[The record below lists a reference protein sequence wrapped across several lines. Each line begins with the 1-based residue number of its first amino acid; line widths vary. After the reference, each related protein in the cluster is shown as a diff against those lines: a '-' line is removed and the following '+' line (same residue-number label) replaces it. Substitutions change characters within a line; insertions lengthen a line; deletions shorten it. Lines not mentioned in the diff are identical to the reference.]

1 MKSEHGKLVKSMK
14 IKLKILLLILLF
26 ASASGLYSQQ
36 RLYETL
42 DGQQL
47 KVLIPSSTRT
57 IYSLNDRNWEKSYN
71 GKEWTSIDLP
81 KSEPDK
87 EVVIYQK
94 SFRINKAEIEKYT
107 WHLYFLG
114 INDEVDVYFNNQY
127 IGKYHSEMTPL
138 FVTVPAKHIN
148 KETNTVK
155 LVVSPAMH
163 SSKII
168 KEQGIFSKKVYTGVI
183 REILFVGTPQIWINQ
198 IKYLTSLRDNNASY
212 AIKANVNVSSSQIER
227 IRMSSDGSDSLG
239 VLKVN
244 KTKVNVEVRLRNK
257 QNGNV
262 ITATPPKTIE
272 IERERSVSMDFEVNT
287 PAMIK
292 WSPDSPVLYE
302 LNVRISKNNRL
313 IDEYTTNIG
322 FVDIAVKQ
330 YNNITQM
337 YINGN
342 PFVFKGI
349 DYIEDYSN
357 MDQTLTAK
365 RMKEDV
371 LMLKTLGTNLIRFKH
386 SPPHPYFAH
395 LCDEYGI
402 FMMIELPVY
411 NIPNSILASK
421 EINVRMTNN
430 TNKLIAAYDNHPSLL
445 AWGVGEGFDEG
456 SDAVLDFTGKVAAL
470 FDSLSSKL
478 IYKIVNFSTK
488 QIDDKNFDLIGI
500 TDHTIYRSFEDTKDE
515 LLRIRNLVK
524 NKPVFV
530 NYGIPIEPENNN
542 GYSDPLSIGS
552 QSYYIKNLFEFVH
565 DNDFVGSLVWSFND
579 YELDNPLLVINND
592 SRYLCTTGLVDRQR
606 RTRLS
611 YQTVQALFNEEKEP
625 LLEAGSYREDTP
637 MSFIII
643 GIILALVLVF
653 FINRYKRF
661 REYITRAVLRPYNF
675 YADIRDQRIMSNVQ
689 SNLLG
694 AGIAISLGIFTSSL
708 LFSFK
713 NSEVAQY
720 ILMMFVPYNWMRSI
734 MYELIWMPMLMIF
747 ISSLFYFGMIY
758 LFAGI
763 IKLFSFFVRSR
774 IFLID
779 GITITIWSGVPVV
792 ILLPFSIILVRL
804 LLFMPGF
811 VYIIGIMGISIL
823 IWVLLRIMRATAVV
837 FDISETY
844 SYIIGSVF
852 LGLIVAAALTYY
864 QYNFEFF
871 SYLQYLFSVILSI

>member
-1 MKSEHGKLVKSMK
+1 MKMR
-14 IKLKILLLILLF
+14 IKLKLILLLLLL
-26 ASASGLYSQQ
+26 AGSGSIIAQQ
-36 RLYETL
+36 RLYEPL
-42 DGQQL
+42 DAQQL
-47 KVLIPSSTRT
+47 KLLVPSSTRT
-57 IYSLNDRNWEKSYN
+57 VYSLNDRNWEKSYN
-71 GKEWTSIDLP
+71 GKEWSSLELP
-81 KSEPDK
+81 ISEPDK
-87 EVVIYQK
+87 EIVIYQK
-94 SFRINKAEIEKYT
+94 SFRINKSEIEKYT

-138 FVTVPAKHIN
+138 YVTVPAKHIN

-168 KEQGIFSKKVYTGVI
+168 KEQGLFSKKVYTGII
-183 REILFVGTPQIWINQ
+183 REILFIGTPQIWINQ
-198 IKYLTSLRDNNASY
+198 IKYNYSLKDNNAAY
-212 AIKANVNVSSSQIER
+212 TIKTNINISSSQIER
-227 IRMSSDGSDSLG
+227 IRMSSDGSDSMG
-239 VLKVN
+239 VLKIN
-244 KTKVNVEVRLRNK
+244 KTKVNVEVRLKNK
-257 QNGNV
+257 QSGNV
-262 ITATPPKTIE
+262 ITTTPSKVIE
-272 IERERSVSMDFEVNT
+272 IERERSISVDFEMNT
-287 PAMIK
+287 PALIK

-322 FVDIAVKQ
+322 FVDLAVRQ

-337 YINGN
+337 YVNGN
-342 PFVFKGI
+342 PFILKGV
-349 DYIEDYSN
+349 DYVEDYMN

-371 LMLKTLGTNLIRFKH
+371 LMLKTLGANLVRFKH

-421 EINVRMTNN
+421 EINVRMMNN
-430 TNKLIAAYDNHPSLL
+430 TKKLIAAFDNHASLL

-456 SDAVLDFTGKVAAL
+456 SDAVTDFTDKVAGL
-470 FDSLSSKL
+470 FDSLSNKL

-488 QIDDKNFDLIGI
+488 NIDDKKFDLIGI
-500 TDHTIYRSFEDTKDE
+500 TDHTIYRSFDDTKDE

-530 NYGIPIEPENNN
+530 NYGIIIEPENNN
-542 GYSDPLSIGS
+542 GYADPLSVGS

-565 DNDFVGSLVWSFND
+565 DNDFIGSLIWSFND

-592 SRYLCTTGLVDRQR
+592 NRYLCTSGLVDRQR
-606 RTRLS
+606 RSRLS

-637 MSFIII
+637 LSFIVI
-643 GIILALVLVF
+643 GIILALILVF

-661 REYITRAVLRPYNF
+661 REYFTRAVLRPYNF
-675 YADIRDQRIMSNVQ
+675 YADIRDQRIMSNIQ

-694 AGIAISLGIFTSSL
+694 AGIAISMGIFTSSL

-720 ILMMFVPYNWMRSI
+720 LLMMFIPYNWLRGI
-734 MYELIWMPMLMIF
+734 VYELIWMPMLMIF
-747 ISSLFYFGMIY
+747 ISSLFYFGFIY
-758 LFAGI
+758 MFAGI

-779 GITITIWSGVPVV
+779 GITITIWSGVPEV

-804 LLFMPGF
+804 LLVIPGF
-811 VYIIGIMGISIL
+811 VYIIGIMGIEIL
-823 IWVLLRIMRATAVV
+823 IWVVLRIMRATNVI
-837 FDISETY
+837 FDNSET
-844 SYIIGSVF
+844 S
-852 LGLIVAAALTYY
+852 
-864 QYNFEFF
+864 
-871 SYLQYLFSVILSI
+871 